1 MAEYEGGLSTP
12 EELRA
17 ELKLTV
23 DYIPEERLSEALIY
37 LDNLLEFNE
46 ETQRDLIEA
55 MNIDNLLGPYESF
68 DEMIQDALTYEED
81 EENQNIQCTNVKAV

>member
-17 ELKLTV
+17 EIKLTV